1 VPKRGS
7 HSLPNG
13 SRSAAVAGRP
23 RRASASARSLDEA
36 GSALASRLRGRLP
49 EIQAA
54 VATRVYAI
62 SDPHDVADP
71 AYLQG
76 LEAALAAAIEQR
88 LAVLEVG
95 ERRAPAV
102 PPVLLAQA
110 RLDARDGVSLDT
122 VLRRYFA
129 GSSLFDDFLVEEA
142 ERAEVPSSALR
153 RLLAAQAT
161 LGDRLLAAVSAEH
174 AREAK
179 SWPSSTA
186 ERRRE
191 CVKRLLAGELVDHSE
206 LGYDL
211 DAHHLALMA
220 RGEGAPE
227 AMRELAG
234 RLDRRLLA
242 VCREEEATWACWLG
256 GRSPLE
262 AEQALRAL
270 GEISLG
276 RVFVTVGEPGE
287 GLSGWRFSHR
297 QAKVVRPRRRCRSP
311 SAEGSPS
318 SATPTSPCWPRSS
331 ATISSP
337 IRCGSSTWSRSQGR
351 GMAAGRRGRPCAPTS
366 APSATSPRPLPG
378 WGSIAARSRTA
389 FVPSR
394 TSTAV
399 PSRTSRRSWRPLC
412 DWTIP
417 KLLNSG

>member
-1 VPKRGS
+1 VTKRGL
-7 HSLPNG
+7 HPLADG
-13 SRSAAVAGRP
+13 SRAAAVAGRS

-36 GSALASRLRGRLP
+36 CSALASRLRERQP

-54 VATRVYAI
+54 IATRVYAI

-76 LEAALAAAIEQR
+76 LDAALAAAIEHR

-129 GSSLFDDFLVEEA
+129 GNSLFGDFLVEEA

-161 LGDRLLAAVSAEH
+161 LGDRLLAAVSTEH

-179 SWPSSTA
+179 NWPSSTA

-191 CVKRLLAGELVDHSE
+191 CVKSLLAGELVDHSE

-211 DAHHLALMA
+211 GAHHLALMA
-220 RGEGAPE
+220 KGEGALE
-227 AMRELAG
+227 AMRVLAG

-242 VCREEEATWACWLG
+242 VRREEEDTWACWLG
-256 GRSPLE
+256 GGSPLE

-270 GEISLG
+270 REISPE
-276 RVFVTVGEPGE
+276 RVFVTVGEPDQ

-297 QAKVVRPRRRCRSP
+297 QAKAALPIAERRGQPILRYADVTLLASILRDDLGVTSLRRLYLEP
-311 SAEGSPS
+311 LEGARDGGKVARETLRAYFVAE
-318 SATPTSPCWPRSS
+318 RN
-331 ATISSP
+331 ISS
-337 IRCGSSTWSRSQGR
+337 T
-351 GMAAGRRGRPCAPTS
+351 AAALGVDRRTVTNRIHAIEDLYGRPLKDI
-366 APSATSPRPLPG
+366 ATELE
-378 WGSIAARSRTA
+378 TA
-389 FVPSR
+389 
-394 TSTAV
+394 
-399 PSRTSRRSWRPLC
+399 LGL
-412 DWTIP
+412 DD
-417 KLLNSG
+417 